1 MREKTTVEHIDIIAS
16 TISKTRASYVE
27 RLCASTKDE
36 HDRLAGT
43 IAGLERALAIVADGR
58 RDFID
63 GTVLDE
69 DGADEVRIHVL

>member
-1 MREKTTVEHIDIIAS
+1 
-16 TISKTRASYVE
+16 
-27 RLCASTKDE
+27 
-36 HDRLAGT
+36 
-43 IAGLERALAIVADGR
+43 LAIVADGR